1 MKRPSFANQPDPL
14 IVSVIKE
21 HTRLEAIAAIRDSYF
36 DGAHGYDLHVSFLDP
51 EYRTVEHMKS
61 IIAAAGSQP
70 VLALNYNVGFEGYV
84 PVSDEERAE
93 KLLLAVE
100 AGAACIDMQ
109 GCLFDEASRS
119 GLSDPQN
126 LIDKNL
132 PFVAVNP
139 KEITFDP
146 VAVEKQKELIKKV
159 HDMGAE
165 VLMSVHTGVVMTAEQ
180 ILSMA
185 KEMEKRGIDILK
197 VVTPSRGLEDNIEC
211 LKANMLMQRE
221 LKIKTHH
228 HCNGAYGKMTRLIA
242 PMFGAHLIFT
252 NQSYTPVSDM
262 TQPLLRTTVDIY
274 RHAEWR
280 LPEED

>member
-1 MKRPSFANQPDPL
+1 MKRPSFAHQPNPL

-21 HTRLEAIAAIRDSYF
+21 HTRGDAISAIRNSFY
-36 DGAHGYDLHVSFLDP
+36 DGAHGYDLHLSFLDP
-51 EYRTVEHMKS
+51 EYRTVEHLKP
-61 IIAAAGSQP
+61 IIATAGNQP
-70 VLALNYNVGFEGYV
+70 VLALNYDVGFAGYQSV
-84 PVSDEERAE
+84 CDEERAE

-109 GCLFDEASRS
+109 GCLFDEASRT

-126 LIDKNL
+126 LCDKTL

-139 KEITFDP
+139 REITFDP

-165 VLMSVHTGVVMTAEQ
+165 VLMSVHTGVIMNAEQ

-197 VVTPSRGLEDNIEC
+197 IVTPSNGLEDNLEC
-211 LKANMLMQRE
+211 LKANMLMQKE
-221 LKIKTHH
+221 LKIACHH
-228 HCNGAYGKMTRLIA
+228 HCNGANGKMTRLIA

-252 NQSYTPVSDM
+252 NQSYTSVSDQ

-280 LPEED
+280 LPEE